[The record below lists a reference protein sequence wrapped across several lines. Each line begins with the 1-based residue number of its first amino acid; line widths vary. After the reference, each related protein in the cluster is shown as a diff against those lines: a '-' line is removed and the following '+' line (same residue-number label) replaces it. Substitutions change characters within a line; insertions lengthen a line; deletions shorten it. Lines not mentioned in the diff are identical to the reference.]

1 MTTKKYVNNALL
13 FLVYGA
19 FAYILWPF
27 AQVIVF
33 GLLFAL
39 ALNPL
44 LNKLL
49 NLKKM
54 KLSGLQAITVLVFG
68 LFVILILP
76 ISIAIV
82 KVANLVSKMD
92 PEQIA
97 DSPMVQKV
105 QHFITTLVDALTG
118 YGQNFGFDLATQI
131 DIKTYAAEF
140 GKASL
145 AFATAIVTNIPEA
158 LFQFAVFIAL
168 LYYFLLNQEGLKKSL
183 IKTEWLPETKIH
195 RLIQLLEKICH
206 MVLVSTVLIAF
217 LQATIVVIGSLIVG
231 YEGLLIIFAIAF
243 FLSFTPVLGSA
254 PITLALIGYALVN
267 GNYGHAVILVI
278 VAILAGTLDNV
289 IKTYVFSAAEDSVH
303 PLIALLAIIGSLA
316 MFGPL
321 GLFLGPVI
329 AELAVQ
335 IGGIVEEE

>member
-1 MTTKKYVNNALL
+1 MTSKKYVNNGLL

-27 AQVIVF
+27 AQVIIF
-33 GLLFAL
+33 GLLFAM

-44 LNKLL
+44 YKKLL
-49 NLKKM
+49 KLKKV
-54 KLSGLQAITVLVFG
+54 KLSGTQAITVLVAG
-68 LFVILILP
+68 LFGILILP
-76 ISIAIV
+76 LSIAIV

-92 PEQIA
+92 ADQIA
-97 DSPMVQKV
+97 DSPMVQKA
-105 QHFITTLVDALTG
+105 QHSITAVIDTLTG
-118 YGQNFGFDLATQI
+118 YAQNFGFDLATQI
-131 DIKTYAAEF
+131 DLKTYAAEF
-140 GKASL
+140 GKTSL

-168 LYYFLLNQEGLKKSL
+168 LYYFLLNQDRLKNSL
-183 IKTEWLPETKIH
+183 IKAELLPESKIR
-195 RLIQLLEKICH
+195 RLIELFEKICH

-217 LQATIVVIGSLIVG
+217 LQATIVALGSLIVG
-231 YEGLLIIFAIAF
+231 YEGILIIFAIAF

-335 IGGIVEEE
+335 IGGIIEEE

>member
-1 MTTKKYVNNALL
+1 MNSKKHVNTALL

-27 AQVIVF
+27 AQVIIF
-33 GLLFAL
+33 GLLFSM

-44 LNKLL
+44 FIRLRQ
-49 NLKKM
+49 LKKF
-54 KLSGLQAITVLVFG
+54 KLSPVQAITVLVVG
-68 LFVILILP
+68 LFGILILP
-76 ISIAIV
+76 LSTAIV
-82 KVANLVSKMD
+82 KVASLVSKMD
-92 PEQIA
+92 PDQIA
-97 DSPMVQKV
+97 DSPMVQNA
-105 QHFITTLVDALTG
+105 QRFMTTVVDSVNG
-118 YGQNFGFDLATQI
+118 YAQNFGFDLATQI
-131 DIKTYAAEF
+131 DIKSHAAEF
-140 GKASL
+140 GKAAL
-145 AFATAIVTNIPEA
+145 TFATAIVTNIPEA

-168 LYYFLLNQEGLKKSL
+168 LYYFLLNQDNLKKSL
-183 IKTEWLPETKIH
+183 IKTELLSENKIH
-195 RLIQLLEKICH
+195 RLIELFEKICH

-217 LQATIVVIGSLIVG
+217 LQATIVALGSLIVG
-231 YEGLLIIFAIAF
+231 YEGILIIFAIAF

-254 PITLALIGYALVN
+254 PITVALIGYALVN
-267 GNYGHAVILVI
+267 GNYGHAVILMI

>member
-1 MTTKKYVNNALL
+1 MTSKKYVNNGLL

-27 AQVIVF
+27 AQVIIF
-33 GLLFAL
+33 GLLFAM

-44 LNKLL
+44 YKKLL
-49 NLKKM
+49 NLKKI
-54 KLSGLQAITVLVFG
+54 KLSATQAITVLVVG
-68 LFVILILP
+68 LFGILILP
-76 ISIAIV
+76 LSIAIV

-92 PEQIA
+92 ADQIA
-97 DSPMVQKV
+97 DSPMVQKA
-105 QHFITTLVDALTG
+105 QHLITTVFDSLTG
-118 YGQNFGFDLATQI
+118 YAQNFGFDLATQI
-131 DIKTYAAEF
+131 DLKTYAAEF
-140 GKASL
+140 GKTSL

-168 LYYFLLNQEGLKKSL
+168 LYYFLLNQDRLKKSL
-183 IKTEWLPETKIH
+183 INTELLPEAKIR
-195 RLIQLLEKICH
+195 RLIELFEKICH

-217 LQATIVVIGSLIVG
+217 LQATIVALGALIVG
-231 YEGLLIIFAIAF
+231 YEGILIIFAIAF

-289 IKTYVFSAAEDSVH
+289 IKTYVFSAEEDSVS

-335 IGGIVEEE
+335 IGGIIEEE

>member
-1 MTTKKYVNNALL
+1 MTTKKYANTILL
-13 FLVYGA
+13 LLVYAA

-27 AQVIVF
+27 AQVIIF
-33 GLLFAL
+33 GLLFAFG
-39 ALNPL
+39 LNPL
-44 LNKLL
+44 YKKLR
-49 NLKKM
+49 NLKKL
-54 KLSGLQAITVLVFG
+54 KLSNFAAISILVVG
-68 LFVILILP
+68 LFGILIMPL
-76 ISIAIV
+76 SIAIV
-82 KVANLVSKMD
+82 KVANLVSKMNPD
-92 PEQIA
+92 EIA
-97 DSPMVQKV
+97 DAPLVQKA
-105 QHFITTLVDALTG
+105 QTLITAIIDRLTG
-118 YGQNFGFDLATQI
+118 YAQNFGVDLATQI
-131 DIKTYAAEF
+131 DIKTYAAQF
-140 GKASL
+140 GKTSL

-168 LYYFLLNQEGLKKSL
+168 LYYFLSNQDRLKKTL
-183 IKTEWLPETKIH
+183 IKSEILSENKIH
-195 RLIQLLEKICH
+195 RLIELFEKICH

-217 LQATIVVIGSLIVG
+217 LQATIVAVGSLIVG
-231 YEGLLIIFAIAF
+231 YEGILIIFAIAF

-289 IKTYVFSAAEDSVH
+289 IKTYVFSAADDSVH

-335 IGGIVEEE
+335 IGEIVEQE